1 MTNPEPLAEGEVRH
15 VDAQEPSA
23 LVQQLRQTQRTAGA
37 LVRLIKSSDHGIPED
52 QRKTLLADLQM
63 FVDAEIPTPRALY
76 RASIAGALDTET
88 VFILWTKARKS
99 FMAAG
104 PAVIDMF
111 LAKMENEKLPY
122 SERLLVE
129 SMKGMGFLVPST
141 PVDDTA
147 RAKQMQPDDIKA
159 LPDDALDDM
168 LKAQI
173 QRSDTDRGD

>member
-1 MTNPEPLAEGEVRH
+1 
-15 VDAQEPSA
+15 
-23 LVQQLRQTQRTAGA
+23 
-37 LVRLIKSSDHGIPED
+37 
-52 QRKTLLADLQM
+52 
-63 FVDAEIPTPRALY
+63 
-76 RASIAGALDTET
+76 
-88 VFILWTKARKS
+88 
-99 FMAAG
+99 MAAG